1 MIRPA
6 LRADLSRVVDIY
18 NASIAG
24 RMATADLEP
33 QPVSAR
39 EAWFAEHGPR
49 WPLWVDERD
58 GVILGWASLS
68 KFRDRSAY
76 DISAELSIYVA
87 PEAHRR
93 GVAAGLVEHAVVAA
107 PRLGIKNLIG
117 LVFGHNTP
125 SLALLDRF
133 GFERWGVM
141 PRVTVLDGVERDIVI
156 VGLRV
161 G

>member
-1 MIRPA
+1 MIRA
-6 LRADLSRVVDIY
+6 AVRADLPRVVEIY
-18 NASIAG
+18 NASIPG

-33 QPVSAR
+33 LPVSAR
-39 EAWFAEHGPR
+39 EAWFREHSPR

-58 GVILGWASLS
+58 GVVVGWASLS
-68 KFRDRSAY
+68 RFRDRSAY

-87 PEAHRR
+87 PEAQRR
-93 GVAAGLVEHAVVAA
+93 GVAGELVAHAVAAA
-107 PRLGIKNLIG
+107 PALGIKNLIG
-117 LVFGHNTP
+117 LVFGHNAP

-141 PRVTVLDGVERDIVI
+141 PRVTVLDGVERDIVV

>member
-6 LRADLSRVVDIY
+6 QRADLPRIVDIY

-33 QPVSAR
+33 LPVSAR

-58 GVILGWASLS
+58 GVVLGWASLS

-76 DISAELSIYVA
+76 DISSELSIYVA

-93 GVAAGLVEHAVVAA
+93 GVAAGLVEHAVAAA